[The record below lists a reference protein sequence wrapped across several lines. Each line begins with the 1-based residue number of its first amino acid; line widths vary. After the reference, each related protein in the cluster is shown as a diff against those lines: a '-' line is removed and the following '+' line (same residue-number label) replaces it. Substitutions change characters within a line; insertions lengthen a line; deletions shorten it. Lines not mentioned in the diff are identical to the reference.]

1 MAALLVFML
10 ILLTFAAIFIA
21 VTMARNDA
29 IEKDTLWYEIG
40 KLVAQAGILTGFGAL
55 VTLLV
60 HEFQQDQ
67 EESRQRLA
75 EASQRLANRHE
86 WLRDFAA
93 SLTDAYGQLKQA
105 RRRLQ
110 WDVTTIEEEKFI
122 ATNSYEKQLRRL
134 SVIQTEFESLLAL
147 AETYFAEEDSTKAIE
162 VNLRY
167 IVDRLSAL
175 ISERKKKQPRLPEEE
190 SLVSLQERDSM
201 RGFTA
206 ESEEKADFEGLNGFE
221 AIRVHYKQI
230 LRNIVDELRLSQAGP
245 SRASR
250 ARGLR
255 STSTDNHRT

>member
-110 WDVTTIEEEKFI
+110 WDVTTIEKRSLSQRIVTRSSSEGSVSSRRSSSPCWPWPRHTSRKRI
-122 ATNSYEKQLRRL
+122 LRR
-134 SVIQTEFESLLAL
+134 
-147 AETYFAEEDSTKAIE
+147 
-162 VNLRY
+162 R
-167 IVDRLSAL
+167 
-175 ISERKKKQPRLPEEE
+175 
-190 SLVSLQERDSM
+190 
-201 RGFTA
+201 
-206 ESEEKADFEGLNGFE
+206 
-221 AIRVHYKQI
+221 
-230 LRNIVDELRLSQAGP
+230 
-245 SRASR
+245 SR
-250 ARGLR
+250 
-255 STSTDNHRT
+255 